1 MRRYRI
7 DMLQANWTPL
17 HWGDGFDTFSQADD
31 AGQRFLKY
39 PGINGY
45 RVWDSKLATCV
56 VSVENVGTRWEG

>member
-1 MRRYRI
+1 MRRYRV
-7 DMLQANWTPL
+7 DLLQANWTPL

-45 RVWDSKLATCV
+45 RVMDGEVCV
-56 VSVENVGTRWEG
+56 VSVENVATRWDG